1 MGPRVTLSGV
11 RKGLR
16 DALRGKTARRFL
28 RNTGTLVGG
37 ALALLL
43 VLLAL
48 AAPLLAGD
56 PLAQSLS
63 ERLQAPSASHLFGT
77 DQLGRDVLS
86 RTLYGARI
94 SLALGFLVVALS
106 VTVGSAVG
114 LAAGLLGGG
123 WDDLLM
129 RVTDIFLAFP
139 ALILAMAISA
149 ALGPSLTNVM
159 IAVAAVSWPA
169 YARLLRAQVLAVKHV
184 EFVDAARALG
194 ANGRRVALRHLLPN
208 SVTPLLVQGS
218 FDVGAAI
225 LTAAGLGFIGFGAQ
239 PPTPEWGAMVSETRN
254 FITEA
259 PWASAVPALA
269 ILFTVLAFNLLGDGL
284 RDVLDPRGDSR
295 L

>member
-1 MGPRVTLSGV
+1 MTLSGV

-16 DALRGKTARRFL
+16 GAFGGKTARRFL

-37 ALALLL
+37 SLALLL

-56 PLAQSLS
+56 PLAQS
-63 ERLQAPSASHLFGT
+63 LQAPSASHLFGT

-106 VTVGSAVG
+106 VTVGSLVG

-129 RVTDIFLAFP
+129 RLTDIFLAFP

-184 EFVDAARALG
+184 EFADAARALG

-259 PWASAVPALA
+259 PWASAAPALA